1 MELRRFGRYK
11 KRTWYVHKSL
21 MKQDYLVIVSAIL
34 LLGISIGLIFLNH
47 GRFYN
52 PWGMIFLAFSKSMLL
67 STTKNVPVL
76 SR

>member
-21 MKQDYLVIVSAIL
+21 VKQDYLVILSAIL
-34 LLGISIGLIFLNH
+34 ILGISIGLIFLNH

-52 PWGMIFLAFSKSMLL
+52 PWG
-67 STTKNVPVL
+67 
-76 SR
+76 